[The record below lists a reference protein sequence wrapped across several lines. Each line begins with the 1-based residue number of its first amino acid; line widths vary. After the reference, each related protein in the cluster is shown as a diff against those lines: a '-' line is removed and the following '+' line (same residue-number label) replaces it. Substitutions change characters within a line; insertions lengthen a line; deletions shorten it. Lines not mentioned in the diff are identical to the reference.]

1 MLLYI
6 YVKLKKENNI
16 VYRYKILNKMKGMI
30 LYMKKV
36 VLVDGNNLMFRSYFA
51 TLYSGSMMTNKE
63 GFPTNALYGFVNMMN
78 KIINE
83 EKPEYIAVAF
93 DIGKTFRHEKY
104 DYYKGKRDET
114 PNDLKKQFPVA
125 KKILTAMGIKYFE
138 IEGYEADDII
148 GTFSKKIT
156 ELEEFTGVIISSDK
170 DLLQLI
176 TDDVEVKLLKPKDYI
191 RMNKEEF
198 FKTYGLEP
206 IKMIDLKSLMGDAS
220 DNIPGVK
227 GIGEKTA
234 LKLLQEYGTLD
245 NIYQNIDNIKGA
257 TQTKLINDKENAYMS
272 YDIATIYKEVPIDT
286 NLDNLKYQKEDTE
299 ELINIY
305 NDLGFHSFLK
315 KTEVKKEQKEIQ
327 YKEISNLNDIKLDSD
342 VSINLDLDNDNYHL
356 ASILGISIHNKN
368 CSYYIKG
375 QNLTN
380 TDFLKGIN
388 IYTYNYKRLY
398 SVFKRKNLYIPSCNF
413 DTMLAGYLLNY
424 PIKDDMAYLASSLDY
439 DLPFYDK
446 KEQLTDKDF
455 IQRSIQ
461 KSIFIYDTYTSLKDK
476 MIEHNVD
483 DLYNNIELP
492 LSVVLA
498 KMELNGITV
507 DKTILEDM
515 KIEIKKQIDII
526 TEEIY
531 KQAGVEF
538 NIASPKQ
545 LGEILFE
552 KLNLPHGKKN
562 KTGYVTDAN
571 TLGKLIEYPI
581 VRLILEHRM
590 LTKLYTT
597 YIEGIL
603 NTVAE
608 DNKIHTIYTQALT
621 RTGRLSSIEP
631 NLQNIPVRSE
641 LGRII
646 RKAFVPEENS
656 LIMSSDYSQIE
667 LRIFAHL
674 SQEKE
679 LIDAFVHQ
687 SDIHTKTA
695 MDIFKVDEQ
704 SVTKN
709 MRRQAKAVN
718 FGILYGI
725 SPYGLAEDLG
735 ISPKEAKQFIE
746 TYFETYPGIKDYM
759 NEVIKKAHE
768 EGSVKTIMN
777 RTRTIDELAS
787 SNYMQRSMG
796 ERMALNTPIQGSSA
810 DILKKAMIEID
821 NALIEKNLKTT
832 MLLQVHDELIFNV
845 VNEEKEQVKELVKN
859 IMENTIKLSVPLEV
873 DIQFGSNWYEAK

>member
-1 MLLYI
+1 
-6 YVKLKKENNI
+6 
-16 VYRYKILNKMKGMI
+16 
-30 LYMKKV
+30 MKKV

-51 TLYSGSMMTNKE
+51 TLYSGTTMTNKD

-104 DYYKGKRDET
+104 DYYKGTRDET
-114 PNDLKKQFPVA
+114 PQDLKKQFPVA
-125 KKILTAMGIKYFE
+125 KKILLAMGIKYFE
-138 IEGYEADDII
+138 LEGYEADDII
-148 GTFSKKIT
+148 GTFSKKIS
-156 ELEEFTGVIISSDK
+156 ELEEYTGLIISSDK

-191 RMNKEEF
+191 RMNKTVF
-198 FKTYGLEP
+198 YDTYGLEP
-206 IKMIDLKSLMGDAS
+206 IKMIDLKSLMGDTS

-234 LKLLQEYGTLD
+234 LKLLQEYGSLD
-245 NIYQNIDNIKGA
+245 GIYQNIDNIKGA

-272 YDIATIYKEVPIDT
+272 YDVATIYKEVPIDT
-286 NLDNLKYQKEDTE
+286 NLENLKYQKEDTE

-315 KTEVKKEQKEIQ
+315 KTNLKKDDKEIK
-327 YKEISNLNDIKLDSD
+327 YTIIKDLNELNIDSD
-342 VSINLDLDNDNYHL
+342 VSVNLDLDDDNYHL
-356 ASILGISIHNKN
+356 ANIVGLSIYNNQTSI
-368 CSYYIKG
+368 YIKG
-375 QNLTN
+375 EDLTN
-380 TDFLKGIN
+380 TDFLKEVN
-388 IYTYNYKRLY
+388 IYTYNYKKLY
-398 SVFKRKNLYIPSCNF
+398 SVFKRKKLHIPVCKF

-424 PIKDDMAYLASSLDY
+424 TVKDDVAYLANGLNY
-439 DLPFYDK
+439 DMPIYDK
-446 KEQLTDKDF
+446 KEELSDDEYIK
-455 IQRSIQ
+455 RSID
-461 KSIFIYDTYTSLKDK
+461 KSIFIYNTYTELKDK
-476 MIEHNVD
+476 MKENNVI

-492 LSVVLA
+492 LSTVLA
-498 KMELNGITV
+498 KMELNGISV
-507 DKTILEDM
+507 DSKILEEM

-526 TEEIY
+526 SEEIY
-531 KQAGVEF
+531 KQAGTEF

-545 LGEILFE
+545 LGEVLFE
-552 KLNLPHGKKN
+552 KLNLPQGKKN

-581 VRLILEHRM
+581 VRLILEYRM
-590 LTKLYTT
+590 LNKIYTT
-597 YIEGIL
+597 YLEGIL
-603 NTVAE
+603 NSIAP
-608 DNKIHTIYTQALT
+608 DGKIHTIYTQALT

-631 NLQNIPVRSE
+631 NLQNIPARNEV
-641 LGRII
+641 GRLI
-646 RKAFVPEENS
+646 RKAFIPEDNS

-674 SQEKE
+674 SGEQQ
-679 LIDAFVHQ
+679 LIDAFKHHI
-687 SDIHTKTA
+687 DIHTKTA
-695 MDIFKVDEQ
+695 MDIFKVNEEE
-704 SVTKN
+704 VTKN

-735 ISPKEAKQFIE
+735 ITPKEAKKFIE

-759 NEVIKKAHE
+759 NKVITSAHE
-768 EGSVKTIMN
+768 NGYVKTIMN
-777 RTRTIDELAS
+777 RTRTIEELSS

-821 NALIEKNLKTT
+821 NAIVERKLKST

-845 VNEEKEQVKELVKN
+845 VNEEKETIEELVKN
-859 IMENTIKLSVPLEV
+859 IIENTIKLSIPLEV
-873 DIQFGSNWYEAK
+873 DVEFGINWYEAK

>member
-1 MLLYI
+1 
-6 YVKLKKENNI
+6 
-16 VYRYKILNKMKGMI
+16 
-30 LYMKKV
+30 MKKV

-51 TLYSGSMMTNKE
+51 TLYSGTTMTNKE

-114 PNDLKKQFPVA
+114 PDDLKKQFPVA
-125 KKILTAMGIKYFE
+125 KKILNAMGIKYFE

-148 GTFSKKIT
+148 GTFSKKVN
-156 ELEEFTGVIISSDK
+156 ELDEYVATIISSDK

-191 RMNKEEF
+191 RMNKEAF
-198 FKTYGLEP
+198 FNTYGLEP

-286 NLDNLKYQKEDTE
+286 NLENLKYKKEDTD
-299 ELINIY
+299 ELISIY

-315 KTEVKKEQKEIQ
+315 KTNHQIEEKQIKYQIVSDI
-327 YKEISNLNDIKLDSD
+327 NTIKLNTD
-342 VSINLDLDNDNYHL
+342 VSVYLDLDNDNYHL
-356 ASILGISIHNKN
+356 ANIIGLSIYNNETSI
-368 CSYYIKG
+368 YIKG
-375 QNLTN
+375 ENLTN

-388 IYTYNYKRLY
+388 IYTYNYKKLY
-398 SVFKRKNLYIPSCNF
+398 SIFKRRNFYIPLCTF

-424 PIKDDMAYLASSLDY
+424 PVKDDIAYLANNLDY
-439 DLPFYDK
+439 DMPIYDK
-446 KEQLTDKDF
+446 KEELTEDEF
-455 IQRSIQ
+455 IKRSID
-461 KSIFIYDTYTSLKDK
+461 KAMFIHNSYNTLKDE
-476 MIEHNVD
+476 MIHNEVI

-492 LSVVLA
+492 LSEVLA
-498 KMELNGITV
+498 KMELNGISI
-507 DKTILEDM
+507 DKQILEDM
-515 KIEIKKQIDII
+515 KIEIKKQIDIVS
-526 TEEIY
+526 EEIY
-531 KQAGVEF
+531 KQAETTF
-538 NIASPKQ
+538 NLSSPKQ
-545 LGEILFE
+545 LGEVLFE
-552 KLNLPHGKKN
+552 KLGLPHGKKN
-562 KTGYVTDAN
+562 KTGYSTDAN
-571 TLGKLIEYPI
+571 TLQKLIEYPI
-581 VRLILEHRM
+581 VRLILEHRS
-590 LTKLYTT
+590 LNKIYTT
-597 YIEGIL
+597 YLEGIL
-603 NTVAE
+603 NAISE
-608 DNKIHTIYTQALT
+608 DGKIHTIYTQALT

-631 NLQNIPVRSE
+631 NLQNIPIRTE
-641 LGRII
+641 LGRLI
-646 RKAFVPEENS
+646 RKAFIPENDS

-674 SQEKE
+674 SKE
-679 LIDAFVHQ
+679 EQLIDAFNHQ
-687 SDIHTKTA
+687 IDIHTKTA
-695 MDIFKVDEQ
+695 MDIFKVDKDA
-704 SVTKN
+704 VTKN

-735 ISPKEAKQFIE
+735 ISPKESKTFIE
-746 TYFETYPGIKDYM
+746 TYFSTYPGIKDYM
-759 NEVIKKAHE
+759 NNQIKEAYS
-768 EGSVKTIMN
+768 EGHVKTIMN
-777 RTRTIDELAS
+777 RKRTIEELSS

-821 NALIEKNLKTT
+821 KAIEEKQLKST

-845 VNEEKEQVKELVKN
+845 VNEEKETIENLVKT

-873 DIQFGSNWYEAK
+873 DIQFGINWYEAK

>member
-1 MLLYI
+1 
-6 YVKLKKENNI
+6 
-16 VYRYKILNKMKGMI
+16 
-30 LYMKKV
+30 MKKV
-36 VLVDGNNLMFRSYFA
+36 VLIDGNNLLFRSYYA
-51 TLYSGSMMTNKE
+51 TLYSGASMTTKD
-63 GFPTNALYGFVNMMN
+63 GFPTNALYGFVNMIN
-78 KIINE
+78 KIVNE

-114 PNDLKKQFPVA
+114 PEDLKKQFPVA
-125 KKILTAMGIKYFE
+125 KKILSAMGIKYFE
-138 IEGYEADDII
+138 LEGYEADDII
-148 GTFSKKIT
+148 GTFSKKIS
-156 ELEEFTGVIISSDK
+156 ELEEYTGLIVSSDK

-176 TDDVEVKLLKPKDYI
+176 TDDVEVKLLKQKDYI

-198 FKTYGLEP
+198 FNTYGLEP

-234 LKLLQEYGTLD
+234 LKLLQEYGSLD
-245 NIYQNIDNIKGA
+245 GVYQNIDSIKGA
-257 TQTKLINDKENAYMS
+257 TQKKLIEDKENAYMS
-272 YDIATIYKEVPIDT
+272 YDVATIYKEVPIDT
-286 NLDNLKYQKEDTE
+286 ELEHLKYQKEDTE

-315 KTEVKKEQKEIQ
+315 KTHIPKETKKID
-327 YKEISNLNDIKLDSD
+327 YTIITNLNKIKLNSD
-342 VSINLDLDNDNYHL
+342 VAINLELDYDNYHL
-356 ASILGISIHNKN
+356 ANIIGLSIYNDNISI
-368 CSYYIKG
+368 YIKG
-375 QNLTN
+375 EDLVN

-388 IYTYNYKRLY
+388 IYTYNYKKLY
-398 SVFKRKNLYIPSCNF
+398 SIFKRKELYIPICTF

-424 PIKDDMAYLASSLDY
+424 SVKDDLAYLANNLDY
-439 DLPFYDK
+439 EIPIYDK
-446 KEQLTDKDF
+446 KEELTEEEHIK
-455 IQRSIQ
+455 RSIE
-461 KSIFIYDTYTSLKDK
+461 KSIFIYNSYNDLKDK
-476 MIEHNVD
+476 MIEHNVI

-492 LSVVLA
+492 LSTVLA
-498 KMELNGITV
+498 KMELNGISV
-507 DKTILEDM
+507 DSKILEDM
-515 KIEIKKQIDII
+515 KIEIKNQIDII

-531 KQAGVEF
+531 KQAGTEF
-538 NIASPKQ
+538 NISSPKQ

-552 KLNLPHGKKN
+552 KLNLPGAKKN

-571 TLGKLIEYPI
+571 ALSKLIDYPI
-581 VRLILEHRM
+581 VRLILEYRM
-590 LTKLYTT
+590 LNKLYTT

-603 NTVAE
+603 SSISE
-608 DNKIHTIYTQALT
+608 DGKIHTIYTQALT

-631 NLQNIPVRSE
+631 NLQNIPVRTE
-641 LGRII
+641 LGRMI
-646 RKAFVPEENS
+646 RKASVPETNS

-674 SQEKE
+674 SEEKQ
-679 LIDAFVHQ
+679 LIDAFNHHI
-687 SDIHTKTA
+687 DIHTKTA
-695 MDIFKVDEQ
+695 MDIFKVSEID
-704 SVTKN
+704 VTKN

-725 SPYGLAEDLG
+725 SPYGLAEDIG
-735 ISPKEAKQFIE
+735 ISPKEAKKFIE

-759 NEVIKKAHE
+759 NKTIEKAHID
-768 EGSVKTIMN
+768 GYVTTIMN
-777 RTRTIDELAS
+777 RTRTIEELSS

-821 NALIEKNLKTT
+821 KSFVEKNLKST

-845 VNEEKEQVKELVKN
+845 ANEEKEIVETLVKT

-873 DIQFGSNWYEAK
+873 DIEFGNNWYEAK